1 MIGIRENYLQ
11 LSLGQGTS
19 VYLILVSNSQDHS
32 TVEGE
37 LTDNVENAILP
48 LRKGS
53 FLIPSAMR
61 FIFNRF
67 FMNIY
72 LEKVTK
78 RQFPLEI
85 VCLAYRQGMDPVFLV
100 IFLNL

>member
-53 FLIPSAMR
+53 FLIPSTMR
-61 FIFNRF
+61 LIFNRF
-67 FMNIY
+67 FLNIY
-72 LEKVTK
+72 LEKVAK
-78 RQFPLEI
+78 NQFPLEI
-85 VCLAYRQGMDPVFLV
+85 VCLAYRKRMGPVFLV
-100 IFLNL
+100 IF